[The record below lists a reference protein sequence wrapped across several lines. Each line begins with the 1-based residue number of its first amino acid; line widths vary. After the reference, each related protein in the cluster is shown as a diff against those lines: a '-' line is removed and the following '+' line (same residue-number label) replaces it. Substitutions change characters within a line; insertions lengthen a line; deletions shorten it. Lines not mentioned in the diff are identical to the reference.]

1 MELFDTLASFGLT
14 TKVLQIVI
22 IGSIAIF
29 LVGMF
34 WRYIVVGAGI
44 LFCVVVFATP
54 GKTVS
59 LVESEVKSVEQK
71 IEKVEHPADVAPA
84 EFIEDCL
91 KYNDGTTKES
101 CQKDWKEA
109 GNGKE

>member
-22 IGSIAIF
+22 IGAIAIF

-34 WRYIVVGAGI
+34 WRYIVIGIGI
-44 LFCVVVFATP
+44 LFCVVVFAAP

-71 IEKVEHPADVAPA
+71 VEKAEHPADVAPA
-84 EFIEDCL
+84 EFIEDCIRL
-91 KYNDGTTKES
+91 NDNATKSS
-101 CQKDWKEA
+101 CQKMWKES
-109 GNGKE
+109 NE